1 MCLSIIYRARVPASS
16 ALHSTPLS
24 QLVSM
29 RHFTSQSVS
38 FAFSLV
44 ILLSSTLV
52 NAQSFTKADLARW
65 QQRAKQVT
73 ITRDTWGVPH
83 IYGKTDADVVFGLL
97 FTQCE
102 DDFGRVEEN
111 YITSTGRL
119 AEVEGESALYHD
131 LRARLFMD
139 TTQAIAIYKKSP
151 VWMKQLLDA
160 FADGANYY
168 LYTHPDVKP
177 QLLTRF
183 QPWMPLMFSEGS
195 IGGNISVV
203 STERLK
209 AFYEQRKSTSWNEK
223 FDHDE
228 GTAHRR
234 ESIGSNGFAIAP
246 AKSATKNALLL
257 INPHTSFYFRSE
269 VHMISQAGLNAY
281 GAVTWG
287 QFFVYQG
294 FNENCGWMHTTSYAD
309 SMDEYLETIEK
320 KGNDLYYKYGTTLKP
335 VRTQKVRL
343 PYKLGNGVQ
352 YKEFTMYFTQ
362 HGPIAG
368 EKDGKWIAIDMMN
381 TPLNALSQSYLRTK
395 ATGYESYKE
404 VMKLN
409 GNASNNTVFADRN
422 GTIAY
427 CHGNF
432 MPRRNTKFDWE
443 EPVDGSNP
451 ETDWKGLHSVGE
463 IVQVKNPASGW
474 IQNCNSTPFTVS
486 GSSSPDKSKYP
497 EYMAPDAQNYR
508 GINAA
513 RVLSSK
519 SVYTLDTLIAAA
531 NDPYLAAFDDLL
543 PPLLTA
549 YQTVS
554 GETANQSKDLAE
566 AIQILKDW
574 DRSYGTASIGQT
586 LAIMWGEK
594 IQRLARSRAAANQ
607 GFDNQS
613 LSAFTAQKTTPQE
626 KVTALV
632 DVLKD
637 LTRDFGTW
645 KTPWG
650 DVNRYQRLTGKTQE
664 TYDDSKQSIPVGFT
678 SSAWGSLAAFA
689 ARTYPGT
696 KKRYGSVGN
705 SFVAVVEFGKRVTAR
720 SVVTGGQSSRP
731 GETHFTDQAPLY
743 CEGKFKDVLFYPE
756 DVQKH
761 VEKTY
766 HPGDK

>member
-1 MCLSIIYRARVPASS
+1 MNQS
-16 ALHSTPLS
+16 PL
-24 QLVSM
+24 
-29 RHFTSQSVS
+29 QSLLL
-38 FAFSLV
+38 FFSL
-44 ILLSSTLV
+44 LTLSHGHALQ
-52 NAQSFTKADLARW
+52 AQSFTKAEIARW
-65 QQRAKQVT
+65 QQQAKQVT

-83 IYGKTDADVVFGLL
+83 IYGKTDANVVFGLL

-119 AEVEGESALYHD
+119 AEVEGESAIYHD
-131 LRARLFMD
+131 LRARLFLD

-151 VWMKQLLDA
+151 LWMKQLLDA
-160 FADGANYY
+160 FADGSNYY
-168 LYTHPDVKP
+168 LYTHPEVKP
-177 QLLTRF
+177 RLLKRF

-209 AFYEQRKSTSWNEK
+209 AFYEQRKSTSWNIN
-223 FDHDE
+223 FDHYE
-228 GTAHRR
+228 R

-269 VHMISQAGLNAY
+269 VHMISQAGLNTY

-287 QFFVYQG
+287 QFFIYQG

-320 KGNDLYYKYGTTLKP
+320 KGNTLYYKHGKDLKP
-335 VRTQKVRL
+335 VRTQNVRI
-343 PYKLGNGVQ
+343 PYKTASGMQ
-352 YKEFTMYFTQ
+352 YKDFTMYFTQ

-395 ATGYESYKE
+395 AIGYDSFKE

-409 GNASNNTVFADRN
+409 GNASNNTIFADKN

-427 CHGNF
+427 WHGNF
-432 MPRRNTKFDWE
+432 MPKRDPKFDWDQ
-443 EPVDGSNP
+443 PVDGSNP
-451 ETDWKGLHSVGE
+451 ETDWKGLHAVDE
-463 IVQVKNPASGW
+463 IVQVHNPASGW

-497 EYMAPDAQNYR
+497 TYMAPDAQNYR

-513 RVLSSK
+513 RVLSQK
-519 SVYTLDTLIAAA
+519 SIFTLDTLIAAA
-531 NDPYLAAFDDLL
+531 DDPHLVAFDELL
-543 PPLLTA
+543 PPLLAA
-549 YQTVS
+549 YQSVS
-554 GETANQSKDLAE
+554 SDASNQSKDMAE
-566 AIQILKDW
+566 AIDVLKAW
-574 DRSYGTASIGQT
+574 DKSYGKTSIGQT
-586 LAIMWGEK
+586 LAIFWGEK
-594 IQRLARSRAAANQ
+594 IQKLARSRAAADQ
-607 GFDNQS
+607 RFDN
-613 LSAFTAQKTTPQE
+613 LTLTAFTTSSTSPQE
-626 KVTALV
+626 KVNALAE
-632 DVLKD
+632 VLTD

-650 DVNRYQRLTGKTQE
+650 DINRYQRLTGKIQE
-664 TYDDSKQSIPVGFT
+664 TYDDLKPSIPVGFT

-705 SFVAVVEFGKRVTAR
+705 SFVAVVEFGKKVKAR
-720 SVVTGGQSSRP
+720 SVVTGGQSSQP
-731 GETHFTDQAPLY
+731 GAQHFTDQAPLY
-743 CEGKFKDVLFYPE
+743 CDGKFKDVLFYPE
-756 DVQKH
+756 DIQKH

>member
-1 MCLSIIYRARVPASS
+1 
-16 ALHSTPLS
+16 
-24 QLVSM
+24 M
-29 RHFTSQSVS
+29 RHFTSQSVR

-44 ILLSSTLV
+44 LLLSSTVV
-52 NAQSFTKADLARW
+52 NAQSFTKADVARW
-65 QQRAKQVT
+65 QQRAKHVT

-111 YITSTGRL
+111 YITSIGRL
-119 AEVEGESALYHD
+119 AEIEGESALYHD

-139 TTQAIAIYKKSP
+139 STQAIAIYKKSP

-168 LYTHPDVKP
+168 LYTHPNVKP

-203 STERLK
+203 SIERLK

-223 FDHDE
+223 FDHYE
-228 GTAHRR
+228 R

-246 AKSATKNALLL
+246 AKSATGNALLL

-287 QFFVYQG
+287 QFFIYQG

-320 KGNDLYYKYGTTLKP
+320 KGNDLYYRYGTSLKP

-343 PYKLGNGVQ
+343 PYKSGNGVQ

-395 ATGYESYKE
+395 ATDYESYKE

-409 GNASNNTVFADRN
+409 GNASNNTIFADRN

-427 CHGNF
+427 WHGNF
-432 MPRRNTKFDWE
+432 MPRRNPKFDWE

-451 ETDWKGLHSVGE
+451 ETDWKGLHAVDE
-463 IVQVKNPASGW
+463 IVQVRNPESGW
-474 IQNCNSTPFTVS
+474 IQNCNATPFTVS
-486 GSSSPDKSKYP
+486 GNSSPDKSKYP

-531 NDPYLAAFDDLL
+531 NDPHLVAFDELL
-543 PPLLTA
+543 PPLLSA
-549 YQTVS
+549 FQTVS
-554 GETANQSKDLAE
+554 ADAANQSKDLAE
-566 AIQILKDW
+566 AIQILNDW
-574 DRSYGTASIGQT
+574 DKTYGVNSIGQT

-594 IQRLARSRAAANQ
+594 IQRLARSRATTGQRFTNQ
-607 GFDNQS
+607 D
-613 LSAFTAQKTTPQE
+613 LTAFTIKNTTPQE
-626 KVTALV
+626 KVTALA
-632 DVLKD
+632 DVLND

-650 DVNRYQRLTGKTQE
+650 DINRFQRLTGKTQE
-664 TYDDSKQSIPVGFT
+664 TYNDSKQSIPVGFT
-678 SSAWGSLAAFA
+678 SSAWGSLAAFS

-696 KKRYGSVGN
+696 KKRYGSMGN
-705 SFVAVVEFGKRVTAR
+705 SFVAVVEFGKRVKAR
-720 SVVTGGQSSRP
+720 SVVTGGQSSIP
-731 GETHFTDQAPLY
+731 GDQHFTDQAPLY

>member
-1 MCLSIIYRARVPASS
+1 MNRPPLHPISLLVCLLVFLSGYAVLAQPVPQ
-16 ALHSTPLS
+16 TD
-24 QLVSM
+24 
-29 RHFTSQSVS
+29 
-38 FAFSLV
+38 
-44 ILLSSTLV
+44 I
-52 NAQSFTKADLARW
+52 ARW
-65 QQRAKQVT
+65 QQKAKQVT
-73 ITRDTWGVPH
+73 IIRDTWGVPH

-97 FTQCE
+97 YTQCE

-119 AEVEGESALYHD
+119 AEVEGESAIYHD
-131 LRARLFMD
+131 LRARLFLD
-139 TTQAIAIYKKSP
+139 STQAIAIYKKSP
-151 VWMKQLLDA
+151 PWMKQLLDA
-160 FADGANYY
+160 FADGTNYY

-177 QLLTRF
+177 RLLTRF

-209 AFYEQRKSTSWNEK
+209 AFYEQRKSTSRVDYN
-223 FDHDE
+223 DHYE
-228 GTAHRR
+228 R

-246 AKSATKNALLL
+246 TKSATKNALLL

-269 VHMISQAGLNAY
+269 VHMISQTGLNTY

-287 QFFVYQG
+287 QFFIYQG
-294 FNENCGWMHTTSYAD
+294 FNANCGWMHTTSYAD

-320 KGNDLYYKYGTTLKP
+320 KDNTLYYKHGKDLKP
-335 VRTQKVRL
+335 VRTQAVRI
-343 PYKLGNGVQ
+343 PYKTASGMQ
-352 YKEFTMYFTQ
+352 YKDFTMYFTQ

-395 ATGYESYKE
+395 ATGYDSFKA

-409 GNASNNTVFADRN
+409 GNASNNTIFADKN

-427 CHGNF
+427 WHGNF
-432 MPRRNTKFDWE
+432 MPKRDPKFDWE
-443 EPVDGSNP
+443 QPVDGSNP
-451 ETDWKGLHSVGE
+451 ETDWKGLHTVDE
-463 IVQVKNPASGW
+463 IVQVRNPASGW

-486 GSSSPDKSKYP
+486 GSSSPDMTKYP
-497 EYMAPDAQNYR
+497 TYMAPDAQNYR

-513 RVLSSK
+513 RVLSQK
-519 SVYTLDTLIAAA
+519 TIFTLDTLIAAA
-531 NDPYLAAFDDLL
+531 DDPHLAAFDELI
-543 PPLLTA
+543 PPLLAA

-554 GETANQSKDLAE
+554 GDAANQSKDLAE
-566 AIQILKDW
+566 AINVLKSW
-574 DRSYGTASIGQT
+574 DKSYGKTSVGQT
-586 LAIMWGEK
+586 LAIFWGEK
-594 IQRLARSRAAANQ
+594 IQRLARSRAAGDQ
-607 GFDNQS
+607 RFDNLTLTAYT
-613 LSAFTAQKTTPQE
+613 LSSTTPQE
-626 KVTALV
+626 KVKALAE
-632 DVLKD
+632 VLTD

-650 DVNRYQRLTGKTQE
+650 DINRYQRLTGKIQE
-664 TYDDSKQSIPVGFT
+664 TYDDQQPSIPVGFT

-705 SFVAVVEFGKRVTAR
+705 SFVAVVEFGQKVKAR

-731 GETHFTDQAPLY
+731 GAKHFTDQAPLY
-743 CEGKFKDVLFYPE
+743 CDGNFKDVLFYPE
-756 DVQKH
+756 DIQKH

-766 HPGDK
+766 HPGDH